1 MTIVVDAGPLY
12 SQADR
17 RDPDHAAVVEV
28 LLGAREPL
36 VVPAFAAAEADFLIL
51 TRLGVDTELAFLEDL
66 ASGAF
71 QVETLTPP
79 ELRTAAELAR
89 RYRDL
94 ELGLADA
101 SVVVLAARFRTR
113 RLLTFD
119 ERAFRAVA
127 PLQGGRFTLLPG
139 DAA

>member
-17 RDPDHAAVVEV
+17 RDPDHDAVVRV
-28 LLGAREPL
+28 LRETREPL
-36 VVPAFAAAEADFLIL
+36 VVPAFVAAEADFLIL
-51 TRLGVDTELAFLEDL
+51 TRLGVETELAFLEDL

-71 QVETLTPP
+71 QVESLTPA
-79 ELRTAAELAR
+79 ELRTATEVAR

-94 ELGLADA
+94 ELGLADV

-127 PLQGGRFTLLPG
+127 PLQGGRFALLPA
-139 DAA
+139 DR